1 MLDDISKINSQKLAF
16 LGDAVY
22 ELFIRKRIVSNV
34 DGTIGKLNNIK
45 VSKVSCKAQSEMFEK
60 IESLLN
66 EEELSVYKRGRNIK
80 SGRVPKKSSP
90 IVYRRATGIEALF
103 GYLYLKG
110 DIQRIDEFLKII
122 NI

>member
-1 MLDDISKINSQKLAF
+1 MLDDVSKVSSQKLAF
-16 LGDAVY
+16 LGDAVF
-22 ELFIRKRIVSNV
+22 ELFIRKKIVTDFN
-34 DGTIGKLNNIK
+34 GTIGELNDIK
-45 VSKVSCKAQSEMFEK
+45 VSKVSCEAQSEMFKK

-66 EEELSVYKRGRNIK
+66 DEELSVYKRGRNLK

-90 IVYRRATGIEALF
+90 IVYRRATGFEALF

-110 DIQRIDEFLKII
+110 DIERINEFLKII